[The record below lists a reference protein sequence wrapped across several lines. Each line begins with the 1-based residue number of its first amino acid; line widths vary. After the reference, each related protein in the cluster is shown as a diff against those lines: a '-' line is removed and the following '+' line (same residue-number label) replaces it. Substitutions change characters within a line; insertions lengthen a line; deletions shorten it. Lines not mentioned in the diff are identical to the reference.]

1 MEVYSKER
9 PFAGKDLFLKAL
21 VGPGAGKQ
29 HEEKPRPILSLAGL
43 TDFYGFSLRVLLKD
57 KVIINKPGRKTT
69 QSDRSKKSERFG
81 HMGSQQKQT
90 QLNRKEQ
97 YERKLAERISFL
109 TEKGADASKIDK
121 DTTVKE
127 LRADIRAA
135 AGRLNAI
142 AAKEKR
148 TEEHARAKEEK
159 AKAALAPPAKKEP
172 ETKAAKQKP
181 AEEGKVK
188 KEKKKKEAPT
198 AQ

>member
-1 MEVYSKER
+1 
-9 PFAGKDLFLKAL
+9 
-21 VGPGAGKQ
+21 
-29 HEEKPRPILSLAGL
+29 
-43 TDFYGFSLRVLLKD
+43 
-57 KVIINKPGRKTT
+57 
-69 QSDRSKKSERFG
+69 
-81 HMGSQQKQT
+81 MGSQQKQT

-159 AKAALAPPAKKEP
+159 AKAALEKKEP
-172 ETKAAKQKP
+172 EAKAAKKKP

-188 KEKKKKEAPT
+188 KEKKKKEGQA
-198 AQ
+198 AR